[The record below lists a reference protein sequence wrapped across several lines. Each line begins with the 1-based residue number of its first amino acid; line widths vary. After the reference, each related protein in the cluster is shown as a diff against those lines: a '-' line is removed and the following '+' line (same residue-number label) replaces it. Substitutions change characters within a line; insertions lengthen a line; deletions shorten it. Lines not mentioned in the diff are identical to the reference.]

1 MYVCMYVYR
10 FMHVLPFSCLLQAD
24 KAIAEEKLATA
35 KPALEEAE
43 AALQVGCKSVL
54 NIIAIQYPQAYGVHS
69 HLKVHYI
76 HLHLVPTDNQGC

>member
-1 MYVCMYVYR
+1 MHVSYIYAYMICIYVCVYVGMYVQYVYR

-43 AALQVGCKSVL
+43 AALQVGCKSV
-54 NIIAIQYPQAYGVHS
+54 
-69 HLKVHYI
+69 
-76 HLHLVPTDNQGC
+76 